1 MDKHEVFMQRCL
13 DLAIKAI
20 GHVAPNPMVGSVIV
34 HDGRIIGEGYHQKFG
49 HPHAEVNAVNSV
61 SPELKSVLSLSTL
74 YVSLEPCS
82 HHGKTPPCA
91 DMIIHHKMPRVVIGS
106 NDPNPKVAGKGI
118 QKLRD
123 AGVEVITGV
132 LKNECDFLNRRFLTY
147 YLQHRPYIILKWAE
161 SSDGFMAPEEPG
173 QFWLTN
179 DYSKK
184 LVHQWRGEEQA
195 ILVGK
200 RTVEIDDPELT
211 VRLAVGKNPTRVI
224 IDRNLSIP
232 SSKKV
237 FFPNAPVL
245 VYNELNQTSDG
256 RLHFE
261 KIDFGNEVLPQVLH
275 SLYQKNIQSIIVEGG
290 PYTLQQFIDQNLW
303 DEARIFTAPV
313 VMGSGRKS
321 PSVYGLI
328 EDEQNIAGDR
338 LRFIFNRS
346 HQL

>member
-49 HPHAEVNAVNSV
+49 QAHAEVNAVNSV
-61 SPELKSVLSLSTL
+61 QAKEILTQSTL
-74 YVSLEPCS
+74 YVNLEPCS

-91 DMIIHHKMPRVVIGS
+91 DMIIHHKIPRVVVGS

-118 QKLRD
+118 QKLKD
-123 AGVEVITGV
+123 AGVEVITGI

-147 YLQHRPYIILKWAE
+147 FLQHRPYIILKWAE

-179 DYSKK
+179 EYSKK

-200 RTVEIDDPELT
+200 RTIEIDDPELT
-211 VRLAVGKNPTRVI
+211 VRLAEGKNPTRVI

-232 SSKKV
+232 SSRKI
-237 FFPNAPVL
+237 FFPNAPIL
-245 VYNELNQTSDG
+245 VYNELNHTSDG

-303 DEARIFTAPV
+303 DEARIFTALV

-328 EDEQNIAGDR
+328 EDGQNIAGDR